1 MPLAKAISVTPSYN
15 LYILKMNFET
25 YNNFLQYGSF
35 ERIYPRKAVYRL
47 YFCKLSH
54 KGRLLKM
61 MPLYECFFFNITKV
75 YSKNLFH
82 ANASQFENVFD
93 ALYNPEKCWND
104 NLLSVEKAYK
114 RPQVNPRYI
123 DPRV

>member
-82 ANASQFENVFD
+82 ANASQFENVFE
-93 ALYNPEKCWND
+93 ALYNPEKCGC
-104 NLLSVEKAYK
+104 LLMLK
-114 RPQVNPRYI
+114 R
-123 DPRV
+123 